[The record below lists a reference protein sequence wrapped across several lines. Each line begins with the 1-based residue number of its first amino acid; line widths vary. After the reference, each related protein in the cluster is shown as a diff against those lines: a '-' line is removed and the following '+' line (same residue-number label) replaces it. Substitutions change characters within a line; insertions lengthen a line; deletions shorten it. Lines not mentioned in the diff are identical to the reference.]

1 LDAVN
6 WKIEEKTD
14 SDEESDENIGENSD
28 EGDEEVKDLTEEE
41 YTALCKKTE
50 LTDDE
55 VEQVVKYANKNRIT
69 YLELN

>member
-14 SDEESDENIGENSD
+14 SDEESDENSGENSDENSD

-41 YTALCKKTE
+41 YTVLCQKTE
-50 LTDDE
+50 LTYDE
-55 VEQVVKYANKNRIT
+55 VKQLVKFVNDKER
-69 YLELN
+69 